1 LLLLGLLS
9 FGCEYINASLGMG
22 YGTTLTPILLIL
34 GYPPS
39 AIVPTVLLSGLLTG
53 LISGGFH
60 HAFGNLSLRK
70 GSRDRGVI
78 AVLASMGILGA
89 VAAVFAAASLS
100 SRVIETYIG
109 SMVFLMGILVYVFR
123 NHRLRFSFPR
133 ILAIGAVA
141 AFNKGIAGGG
151 YGPLVVSG
159 QILSGHGARNAVG
172 IACLTEGLV
181 CSIGFPLY
189 LAMNDGIAWFS
200 ESWML
205 FVPVLI
211 GAVLAAPIASWTTR
225 VIVRRVNLRG
235 IVAVITCAL
244 GGWTL
249 WRTFVG
255 IQPPGV

>member
-1 LLLLGLLS
+1 MEETPLPLLALLS

-39 AIVPTVLLSGLLTG
+39 VIVPTVLLSGLFTG

-60 HAFGNLSLRK
+60 HAFGNLSLKK

-78 AVLASMGILGA
+78 AVLASMGMIGSA
-89 VAAVFAAASLS
+89 AAVFTATSLS
-100 SRVIETYIG
+100 NRVIEIYIG
-109 SMVFLMGILVYVFR
+109 AMVLLMGILVYVFR

-141 AFNKGIAGGG
+141 AFNKGISGGG

-159 QILSGHGARNAVG
+159 QILSGHGVRNAVG
-172 IACLTEGLV
+172 IACLTEGLI
-181 CSIGFPLY
+181 CAIGFPLY
-189 LAMNDGIAWFS
+189 LGMNDGTAWFT
-200 ESWML
+200 ENWML
-205 FVPVLI
+205 FVPVLV

-225 VIVRRVNLRG
+225 VIVRRVDLR
-235 IVAVITCAL
+235 VVIAL
-244 GGWTL
+244 ITSVLGAWTL
-249 WRTFVG
+249 WDTLLRA
-255 IQPPGV
+255 